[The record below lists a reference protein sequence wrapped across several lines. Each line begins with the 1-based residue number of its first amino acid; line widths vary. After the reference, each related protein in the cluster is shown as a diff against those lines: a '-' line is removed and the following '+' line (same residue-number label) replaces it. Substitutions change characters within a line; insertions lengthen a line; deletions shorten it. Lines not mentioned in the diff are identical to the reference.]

1 MAYSF
6 SISVYQYGKQVNVT
20 VELKLIFKLSVDSK
34 KNKIELYTTGV
45 FQVCVR
51 P

>member
-6 SISVYQYGKQVNVT
+6 SISVYQYGKQVSVTNV
-20 VELKLIFKLSVDSK
+20 KLSVDSK
-34 KNKIELYTTGV
+34 KNKIDLYTTGV

>member
-6 SISVYQYGKQVNVT
+6 SISVIRYSRIKN
-20 VELKLIFKLSVDSK
+20 KIFKLSVDSK

>member
-6 SISVYQYGKQVNVT
+6 SISVYQVCVT
-20 VELKLIFKLSVDSK
+20 LSVDSK
-34 KNKIELYTTGV
+34 KNKIELYTSGV
-45 FQVCVR
+45 FQVYVR